1 MSNDEDVEYTALEY
15 HSNGSF
21 HPAEYAFHGSTD
33 AGWRVERSGQ
43 PHLSLGSGYRLL
55 RTECCGVCSTDLD
68 RHFLPFPLPQITGH
82 ELVAR
87 DAEGRR
93 FVVEINA
100 SHAAR
105 GLRGDEGEQSDCP
118 FCNAGLATHC
128 PDRIV
133 LGIHDLP
140 GGFGPYVLVPRE
152 AAIELPEELPT
163 ESAVLI
169 EPFAAA
175 LNAVE
180 MVSPGNGERVAV
192 LGPRRLGMLIVAAL
206 AAHRRAHGLDYQIL
220 ALARHDSLRQLAL
233 RVGAD
238 EAPEFENAAAPIA
251 DVVFDTTANPE
262 GLELAIRLAEREVH
276 LKSTHGQPAV
286 GLAHLTELVV
296 DEISLARFPA
306 DEGAARDR
314 LAGLDRSDGARPPR
328 VAWLA
333 GMTPPDWLANHA
345 RVHRGADAA
354 ALLREIEGTS
364 VADEIPRTDAAV
376 VERREQI
383 DAALRPDSTREISL
397 VRPRGE
403 IQLLSGAADPDDG
416 PLVGAIRSRGLRL
429 SGSRCGDFH
438 EALEL
443 MRNDEMLRGLGEL
456 LVTHHFPADQLADA
470 FDKARSREAIKV
482 VVDHPGARAR
492 RSARSATASGS
503 GGAGA

>member
-1 MSNDEDVEYTALEY
+1 MSERGDGQSMSRDEDVAYTALEY
-15 HSNGSF
+15 YSDGSF
-21 HPAEYAFHGSTD
+21 HPAAYALHGSTE
-33 AGWRVERSGQ
+33 AGWRVERDGQ
-43 PHLSLGSGYRLL
+43 PHLSLGRGYRLL

-87 DAEGRR
+87 DADGRR

-105 GLRGDEGEQSDCP
+105 GLQGEDGDDSDCP
-118 FCNAGLATHC
+118 FCSAGLATHC
-128 PDRIV
+128 PERIV

-140 GGFGPYVLVPRE
+140 GGFGPFVLVPKD
-152 AAIELPEELPT
+152 AAIELPDELPT

-180 MVSPGNGERVAV
+180 MANPGDGDRVAV

-206 AAHRRAHGLDYQIL
+206 AAHRRARGLDYRIL

-238 EAPEFENAAAPIA
+238 ETPEFESATTPLA
-251 DVVFDTTANPE
+251 DVVFDTTASPQ
-262 GLELAIRLAEREVH
+262 GLELAVRLAEREVH

-286 GLAHLTELVV
+286 GLEHLTELVV
-296 DEISLARFPA
+296 DEICLARFPT
-306 DEGAARDR
+306 DERTARDR
-314 LAGLDRSDGARPPR
+314 LAALDRSAGVRPPR

-333 GMTPPDWLANHA
+333 EAPPPDWLAGHA
-345 RVHRGADAA
+345 RVHRGTDAL
-354 ALLREIEGTS
+354 ALLREIEGAS
-364 VADEIPRTDAAV
+364 GAGEIPRADAAL

-383 DAALRPDSTREISL
+383 DAALRPDPDREISL

-403 IQLLSGAADPDDG
+403 IQLLAGATRPDDG
-416 PLVGAIRSRGLRL
+416 PLAAAIRSRGLRL

-443 MRNDEMLRGLGEL
+443 MCNDETLRRLGEL
-456 LVTHHFPADQLADA
+456 LVTHHFPADQLAGA
-470 FDKARSREAIKV
+470 FDKARARDAIKV
-482 VVDHPGARAR
+482 VVDHPG
-492 RSARSATASGS
+492 T
-503 GGAGA
+503 